1 MDWHYTQNN
10 ETVGPVDGD
19 QMQSLIAEGTLT
31 ADSMVW
37 NSTFTDWQPLSNTE
51 LANHLNSN
59 TSENAVSA
67 DSNLCSVCKRAFP
80 NSQLVEIGGQ
90 QSCALCKP
98 MALKRFQENS
108 FSHEGLNY
116 AGFWIRVGCSIVDIL
131 VLMAVNFVIGF
142 VLGFGTISQT
152 SSPEAALGIQLFLQF
167 LQFAVGFTYTT
178 VMIWKYGAT
187 LGVMAGG
194 LRIVNAD
201 GSNISYLKSVGRYF
215 AYMLNG
221 FTFGIGFIMVAFDK
235 EKRAL
240 HDMICDTRV
249 IYKNK

>member
-1 MDWHYTQNN
+1 
-10 ETVGPVDGD
+10 
-19 QMQSLIAEGTLT
+19 
-31 ADSMVW
+31 
-37 NSTFTDWQPLSNTE
+37 
-51 LANHLNSN
+51 
-59 TSENAVSA
+59 
-67 DSNLCSVCKRAFP
+67 
-80 NSQLVEIGGQ
+80 
-90 QSCALCKP
+90 
-98 MALKRFQENS
+98 
-108 FSHEGLNY
+108 
-116 AGFWIRVGCSIVDIL
+116 
-131 VLMAVNFVIGF
+131 MAVNFVIGF

-152 SSPEAALGIQLFLQF
+152 SSPGAALGIQLFQQF

-221 FTFGIGFIMVAFDK
+221 LTFGIGFIMVAYDK